1 MSEQHPNGEEIARM
15 LREQGP
21 VEAPPDLA
29 DEVMRQV
36 RTEAGTHRAKRRFQ
50 FRRSAV
56 LVPALGLA
64 AAAALVV
71 GISHLGNLSSS
82 ESSAGGESRAAA
94 PSAGNANVQHSA
106 EKQGVN
112 ASRSFV
118 ISARAAR
125 TLSSAFGLVPPLKP
139 TGSTATPST
148 TTPGS
153 SAHLSGAG
161 SGSAVAGGKVTLT
174 LRGPQYGVARARLQA
189 LASAHAR
196 HKNEPSVLVVLRR
209 KP

>member
-50 FRRSAV
+50 FRRPAV

-71 GISHLGNLSSS
+71 GISHLGSMSSS

-125 TLSSAFGLVPPLKP
+125 SLSALGFVPPPKP

-153 SAHLSGAG
+153 SADS
-161 SGSAVAGGKVTLT
+161 SGSALAGGKVTLT

-189 LASAHAR
+189 LALAHAR
-196 HKNEPSVLVVLRR
+196 HKSEPSVLVVLRR

>member
-1 MSEQHPNGEEIARM
+1 M

-50 FRRSAV
+50 FRRPAV

-71 GISHLGNLSSS
+71 GISHLGNMSSS

-94 PSAGNANVQHSA
+94 PSAGSANVQHSA

-112 ASRSFV
+112 AGRRFV

-125 TLSSAFGLVPPLKP
+125 SLSALGFVPPPKP

-148 TTPGS
+148 TTGS
-153 SAHLSGAG
+153 SADSGGG

-174 LRGPQYGVARARLQA
+174 LRSPQYGVARARLQA
-189 LASAHAR
+189 LALAHAR
-196 HKNEPSVLVVLRR
+196 HKSEPSVLVVLRR

>member
-1 MSEQHPNGEEIARM
+1 MSDQHPNGEEIARM

-21 VEAPPDLA
+21 VQAPPDLA

-36 RTEAGTHRAKRRFQ
+36 RTEAGTHRSKRRFQ
-50 FRRSAV
+50 FRRPAV

-71 GISHLGNLSSS
+71 GISHLGSMSSS
-82 ESSAGGESRAAA
+82 ESSSGAGGGTASAANGVIEKHPA
-94 PSAGNANVQHSA
+94 SDNLAG
-106 EKQGVN
+106 
-112 ASRSFV
+112 RFL

-125 TLSSAFGLVPPLKP
+125 SLSALGLVQTPKSTPP
-139 TGSTATPST
+139 SPST
-148 TTPGS
+148 TAGS
-153 SAHLSGAG
+153 SAGPGYTPVPYAGA
-161 SGSAVAGGKVTLT
+161 KFMLT
-174 LRGPQYGVARARLQA
+174 VPSSQWSTARARLQA